1 MHGGTAAII
10 DRFYDAWN
18 RKNAAALREPF
29 AADGRYAD
37 PLARGDLVGKQL
49 TDRPNP
55 GTRSTR
61 AGAAENVLPSKP
73 GDRKVGGFGI
83 SRLLRYSSMPSLRSA
98 MIAALRQRTVSGEND
113 SVNGGIPFARRSG
126 LPSRRTR

>member
-10 DRFYDAWN
+10 DRFYDAWS

-73 GDRKVGGFGI
+73 GDRKVGG
-83 SRLLRYSSMPSLRSA
+83 LRDVSALALQLDAELAQLNDRRSA
-98 MIAALRQRTVSGEND
+98 PADRVSRERQRERRHPVRPAQRLTV
-113 SVNGGIPFARRSG
+113 P
-126 LPSRRTR
+126 